1 MSKVYV
7 IGATGG
13 IGSKVV
19 KELLE
24 KNVQVTALVR
34 NSSKAEQL
42 FGQPANLT
50 LVKGDYEKDLD
61 GYKSTI
67 AGHDRLFLLVH
78 SRYMPAIKLNLATIA
93 YAAGVQQVVQ
103 VSSASVCGPWRA
115 SFIASQHYDSEV
127 GLLGIPNRGKY
138 VTLRPNQFFSNHLFS
153 DDKTIRAKNVIYGSA
168 DPDLGL
174 HWVSPNDIAKVA
186 VTVMTEPVE
195 KHDDCVYDLTS
206 VKYTGNERAAII
218 SKVLG
223 KEIKYVQIPVE
234 QRYKIFTDV
243 VHMPHFVAIGLV
255 SVEDFVS
262 PVNKALPIL
271 LGRPVEGLD
280 AWFEA
285 NKEKFL

>member
-13 IGSKVV
+13 IGSSVV

-34 NSSKAEQL
+34 DPSKAEQL
-42 FGQPANLT
+42 FGQSANLT
-50 LVKGDYEKDLD
+50 LVQGDYKNLD
-61 GYKSTI
+61 GYKNTI
-67 AGHDRLFLLVH
+67 GGHERLFLLVH
-78 SRYMPAIKLNLATIA
+78 SIDMAPIKINLSTIA
-93 YAAGVQQVVQ
+93 YAAGVKQVVQ

-115 SFIASQHYDSEV
+115 SHIATQHYDSEI
-127 GLLGIPNRGKY
+127 GILSIPNRGKY
-138 VTLRPNQFFSNHLFS
+138 VTLRPNQFFSNLLFS
-153 DDKTIRAKNVIYGSA
+153 DDKTIRAQNAIYGSA
-168 DPDLGL
+168 DPNLGL
-174 HWVSPNDIAKVA
+174 HWVSPNDIAHIA
-186 VTVMTEPVE
+186 VNVMTEPIE
-195 KHDDCVYDLTS
+195 KHDDCVYDLTT

-223 KEIKYVQIPVE
+223 KEVKYVQIPVE
-234 QRYKIFTDV
+234 QRYKIFTEV
-243 VHMPHFVAIGLV
+243 VHMPHSIAIGLV

-280 AWFEA
+280 VWFEA

>member
-1 MSKVYV
+1 MSKVYI

-13 IGSKVV
+13 IGAPVV

-34 NSSKAEQL
+34 DPSKAEQL
-42 FGQPANLT
+42 FGQSSNLT
-50 LVKGDYEKDLD
+50 LVKGDYEDLD

-67 AGHDRLFLLVH
+67 AGHDRLFLLV
-78 SRYMPAIKLNLATIA
+78 SSLGRLAEIKINLATIA
-93 YAAGVQQVVQ
+93 YAAGVKQVVH
-103 VSSASVCGPWRA
+103 VSSVSVCGPWRE
-115 SFIASQHYDSEV
+115 SFISTVHYDSEV
-127 GLLGIPNRGKY
+127 GILSIPNRGKY
-138 VTLRPNQFFSNHLFS
+138 VTLRPNQFFSNHFFS
-153 DDKTIRAKNVIYGSA
+153 DDKTIRAKNEIYGSA
-168 DPDLGL
+168 DPDQGL
-174 HWVSPNDIAKVA
+174 HWVSSNDIAKVA
-186 VTVMTEPVE
+186 VTVMTEPIE
-195 KHDDCVYDLTS
+195 KHDDCVYNLTT
-206 VKYTGNERAAII
+206 VKYSGNERAAII

-223 KEIKYVQIPVE
+223 KEVKYVQIPVE

-243 VHMPHFVAIGLV
+243 VHMPHSVAIGLV
-255 SVEDFVS
+255 SAEDFVS

>member
-1 MSKVYV
+1 MSKVYI
-7 IGATGG
+7 IGATGR
-13 IGSKVV
+13 IGSSVV

-34 NSSKAEQL
+34 DPSKAERL
-42 FGQPANLT
+42 FGQSSNLT
-50 LVKGDYEKDLD
+50 IVKGDYADLD

-78 SRYMPAIKLNLATIA
+78 SINMAEIKVNLATIA
-93 YAAGVQQVVQ
+93 YAAGVKQVVH
-103 VSSASVCGPWRA
+103 VSSATVCGAWRE
-115 SFIASQHYDSEV
+115 SFIATQHYDSEI
-127 GLLGIPNRGKY
+127 GLLSIPNRGKY
-138 VTLRPNQFFSNHLFS
+138 VTLRPNQFFSNLLLS
-153 DDKTIRAKNVIYGSA
+153 DDKTIRAKNEIYGTA
-168 DPDLGL
+168 DPDQGL
-174 HWVSPNDIAKVA
+174 HWTSPNDIAKVA

-195 KHDDCVYDLTS
+195 KHDNCVYNLTT
-206 VKYTGNERAAII
+206 VKYSGNERAAIV

-223 KEIKYVQIPVE
+223 KEVKYVQIPVE

-243 VHMPHFVAIGLV
+243 VRMPHFVAIGLV
-255 SVEDFVS
+255 SIEDLAA

-271 LGRPVEGLD
+271 LGRPVESLD